1 MDLELSSRTPQII
14 AAEINSIK
22 EQTGKI
28 LLHSAIEIGRRLT
41 EAKAMVNH
49 GEWQKWLESSV
60 SYSQSTANKLM
71 RVFAEYGSKLAADHQ
86 AGANSEAMTSL
97 SYTQAVILLGVPEA
111 ERESFIVENEVS
123 AMSTRELQ
131 QAVKER
137 DEALGKNAELQETV
151 DSNTGTITQLTA
163 ERDELRKQASGLKA
177 AGRTNE
183 ATIRTLQEQL
193 ETAKK
198 GDASAGKIAALEK
211 ELQAARAKVSANK
224 IIFHF
229 DSLTKSFN
237 ELLKELTKLAPAD
250 PETHQKYKGEIG
262 EFIGKMGK
270 MLSS

>member
-41 EAKAMVNH
+41 EAKAMVHH

-97 SYTQAVILLGVPEA
+97 SYTQAVILLGVPET
-111 ERESFIVENEVS
+111 ERESFIVENDVS

-137 DEALGKNAELQETV
+137 DEALDKNAELQETV

-177 AGRTNE
+177 AGKTNE
-183 ATIRTLQEQL
+183 ATIKTLQEQL
-193 ETAKK
+193 ETLKK
-198 GDASAGKIAALEK
+198 GTL
-211 ELQAARAKVSANK
+211 RPAKSPPWK
-224 IIFHF
+224 
-229 DSLTKSFN
+229 KSSR
-237 ELLKELTKLAPAD
+237 LPGLKYQPTKLF
-250 PETHQKYKGEIG
+250 
-262 EFIGKMGK
+262 FI
-270 MLSS
+270 SIA